1 MAILQQ
7 LPYLGTAEEDV
18 LFVEWRVAVG
28 ERVRAGQTI
37 ATVETLKA
45 AFDVEAAADGVLLRQ
60 LCANGARVPLQAA
73 IGVLGAAGE
82 ACDDAVVAALG
93 GGSAQAAGPAPAP
106 PAVAPRTVASLT
118 LDGQVGLAQAVPPTV
133 PAPVAP
139 AARRRAFELQ
149 IDLGSVRGTG
159 PGGMV
164 RVVDVEAA
172 QVVAPAAPATPLA
185 DGTVDPEFLAA
196 IRRDP
201 GFAQLGSELKLQ
213 LYRRHGAL
221 VGGDATLGVG
231 AALLCERLVLGAGAY
246 FGVGTVVEAAS
257 LHAGELLHF
266 GARCRVRSRRIVCGD
281 NAFFADDVEV
291 GGGGAMDPEAEL
303 RVGSHGFVGEHV
315 HLNPCR
321 TLQIGDEVVVSRS
334 ACVMTHSFG
343 PNTLLGYPSRFA
355 AVRLGDGAQIG
366 IGAVLFP
373 GVEVGAGAVV
383 LSGSSVVTSVPPGR
397 LFGGVPAVDLKA
409 AAQQLS
415 AEQVAERASGLVVE
429 FARQLELRGHRV
441 AVASHC
447 GATGVQVDAATGR
460 HVLRFAAVAPVPD
473 GPRATETVLVAVQ
486 FPDAEFLAVPDTTTA
501 IGLAPPRVRGPLGPL
516 AAAFRE
522 FLRKRG
528 CRLHPR
534 SWAYRGG
541 WL

>member
-1 MAILQQ
+1 MAVLQH

-28 ERVRAGQTI
+28 ERVRAGQPI

-45 AFDVEAAADGVLLRQ
+45 AFEVEAIAEGVMLRQ
-60 LCANGARVPLQAA
+60 FCEPGVRVPLQAA
-73 IGVLGAAGE
+73 IAVLGEVGE
-82 ACDDAVVAALG
+82 ACDDAVVAQLAAQHQV
-93 GGSAQAAGPAPAP
+93 GSSGPSAPPVLAPRPFAAASGAAPAGE
-106 PAVAPRTVASLT
+106 AEAA
-118 LDGQVGLAQAVPPTV
+118 
-133 PAPVAP
+133 APVAP
-139 AARRRAFELQ
+139 AARRRALELQ
-149 IDLGSVRGTG
+149 VDLGSVRGTG

-172 QVVAPAAPATPLA
+172 QARTPAVPTARAPV
-185 DGTVDPEFLAA
+185 GCVEPEFLAA
-196 IRRDP
+196 IRKDP
-201 GFAQLGSELKLQ
+201 GFAALGSDLKLQ
-213 LYRRHGAL
+213 LYRRHGA
-221 VGGDATLGVG
+221 VVG
-231 AALLCERLVLGAGAY
+231 AGAVLGPEAVLWCERLELGPGAF
-246 FGVGTVVEAAS
+246 FGANTVVEAKE
-257 LHAGELLHF
+257 LVAGELLHF
-266 GARCRVRSRRIVCGD
+266 GARCRVRATRIVCGD

-303 RVGSHGFVGEHV
+303 CVGSHGFVGEHV

-321 TLQIGDEVVVSRS
+321 TLRLGDEVVVSRGV
-334 ACVMTHSFG
+334 CVMTHSFG
-343 PNTLLGYPSRFA
+343 PNWLLGYPSRFA
-355 AVRLGDGAQIG
+355 GVTVHDGAQLG

-383 LSGSSVVTSVPPGR
+383 LSGSSVVTAVPAGR

-415 AEQVAERASGLVVE
+415 AAEVAERAAALVRE
-429 FARQLELRGHRV
+429 FARQLQLRGRLV
-441 AVASHC
+441 RCEPRGEGLWV
-447 GATGVQVDAATGR
+447 VVDDAAAR
-460 HVLRFAAVAPVPD
+460 HELRFAPRAGALPAVAA
-473 GPRATETVLVAVQ
+473 GPGLAEQVWVAVEFQ
-486 FPDAEFLAVPDTTTA
+486 DADFAAVPSGVTA
-501 IGLAPPRVRGPLGPL
+501 IGLQPPRVRGPLGPL